1 MQLRRKSRMTSEVST
16 SSLNDIMF
24 FLMLFFLIMST
35 MVAPSVI
42 KINLPKTNAGKAIS
56 KQNITLAI
64 DSNLNYYLNN
74 EKVQFTDLEPKLKAL
89 ADKDT
94 TREPNIVLQ
103 ASKKL
108 SLQDVVDVMGVGS
121 KLKMK
126 IVLATT
132 NK

>member
-1 MQLRRKSRMTSEVST
+1 MELRRKSRMSSEVST

-42 KINLPKTNAGKAIS
+42 NLPKTNAGKAIS
-56 KQNITLAI
+56 KQNITLAV

-74 EKVQFTDLEPKLKAL
+74 EKITFDQLEPKLIAINQ
-89 ADKDT
+89 KDT
-94 TREPNIVLQ
+94 TKEPTIVFQ

-108 SLQDVVDVMGVGS
+108 QLQDVVDVMGVGS

-126 IVLATT
+126 MVLATT

>member
-1 MQLRRKSRMTSEVST
+1 MQLRRNSRMSSEVST

-42 KINLPKTNAGKAIS
+42 KINLPKTNAGKAVS
-56 KQNITLAI
+56 KQNIVLAV

-74 EKVQFTDLEPKLKAL
+74 EKITFNDLEPRLDAL
-89 ADKDT
+89 AKKDT
-94 TREPNIVLQ
+94 SKETTIVLQ

-108 SLQDVVDVMGVGS
+108 NLQDVVDVMSVGA

-126 IVLATT
+126 MVLATS

>member
-126 IVLATT
+126 MVLATT

>member
-1 MQLRRKSRMTSEVST
+1 MQLRRKSRMSSEVST
-16 SSLNDIMF
+16 HSLNDIMF

-56 KQNITLAI
+56 KQSIVLAV
-64 DSNLNYYLNN
+64 DSNMNYYLNN
-74 EKVQFTDLEPKLKAL
+74 KQIAFRDIEPQLAAL
-89 ADKDT
+89 IQGDT
-94 TREPNIVLQ
+94 ASESTIVLQ
-103 ASKKL
+103 ASKKITV
-108 SLQDVVDVMGVGS
+108 QDLVDVMSIGS

-126 IVLATT
+126 MVLATT

>member
-42 KINLPKTNAGKAIS
+42 KVNLPKSDAGKSVS
-56 KQNITLAI
+56 KKNVVLAI
-64 DSNLNYYLNN
+64 DSNANYYVNN
-74 EKVQFTDLEPKLKAL
+74 QKLAFEDIDTKLKTFAN
-89 ADKDT
+89 KDT
-94 TREPNIVLQ
+94 TQQPTVVVE
-103 ASKKL
+103 ASK
-108 SLQDVVDVMGVGS
+108 SLQFQKVVDVMSVIY
-121 KLKMK
+121 KNRFKM
-126 IVLATT
+126 AFGTT

>member
-1 MQLRRKSRMTSEVST
+1 MTSEVST

-126 IVLATT
+126 MVLATK

>member
-1 MQLRRKSRMTSEVST
+1 MTSEVST

-126 IVLATT
+126 MVLATT

>member
-1 MQLRRKSRMTSEVST
+1 MQLRRKSRMNSEVST
-16 SSLNDIMF
+16 SALNDIMF
-24 FLMLFFLIMST
+24 FLMLFFLIVST

-42 KINLPKTNAGKAIS
+42 KINLPKTNAAKALT
-56 KQNITLAI
+56 KQNIVLAV

-74 EKVQFTDLEPKLKAL
+74 EKITFDQLEPKLL
-89 ADKDT
+89 AITQKDT
-94 TREPNIVLQ
+94 TKEPTIVFQ

-108 SLQDVVDVMGVGS
+108 NLQDVVDVMGVGS

-126 IVLATT
+126 LVLATT

>member
-1 MQLRRKSRMTSEVST
+1 MTSEVST

-42 KINLPKTNAGKAIS
+42 KINLPKTNAGKAVS
-56 KQNITLAI
+56 KQNIVLAI
-64 DSNLNYYLNN
+64 DSNMNYYLNN
-74 EKVQFTDLEPKLKAL
+74 EKISFEQIEPKLTTYIQ
-89 ADKDT
+89 KDT
-94 TREPNIVLQ
+94 AEQPNIVLQ
-103 ASKKL
+103 ASRKI
-108 SLQDVVDVMGVGS
+108 SVQDLVDVMTVGS

-126 IVLATT
+126 MVLATT

>member
-16 SSLNDIMF
+16 SSLSDIMF
-24 FLMLFFLIMST
+24 FLMLFFLIVST

-42 KINLPKTNAGKAIS
+42 KINLPKSTGTRALT
-56 KQNITLAI
+56 KQNIVLAV

-74 EKVQFTDLEPKLKAL
+74 EKITFDQLEPKLIAL
-89 ADKDT
+89 NQKDT
-94 TREPNIVLQ
+94 TKEPTIVFQ

-108 SLQDVVDVMGVGS
+108 QLQDVVDVMGVGT

-126 IVLATT
+126 LVLATT

>member
-24 FLMLFFLIMST
+24 FLMLFFLIVST

-42 KINLPKTNAGKAIS
+42 KINLPKTNAGKALS
-56 KQNITLAI
+56 KQNIVLAV

-74 EKVQFTDLEPKLKAL
+74 EKITFDQLETKLTAINR
-89 ADKDT
+89 KDT
-94 TREPNIVLQ
+94 TKEPTIVFQ

-108 SLQDVVDVMGVGS
+108 NLQDVVDVMGVGS

-126 IVLATT
+126 MVLATT

>member
-42 KINLPKTNAGKAIS
+42 KINLPKTSAGKSVS
-56 KQNITLAI
+56 KQNIVLAV
-64 DSNLNYYLNN
+64 DSNLNYFVNN
-74 EKVQFTDLEPKLKAL
+74 EKVLFPELEQKLL
-89 ADKDT
+89 AVSNKDT
-94 TREPNIVLQ
+94 TKEPTIVLQ

-108 SLQDVVDVMGVGS
+108 SLQDVVDVMSVGT

-126 IVLATT
+126 MVLATT

>member
-16 SSLNDIMF
+16 HSLNDIMF

-42 KINLPKTNAGKAIS
+42 KINLPKTNAGKSIS
-56 KQNITLAI
+56 KQNIVLAV

-74 EKVQFTDLEPKLKAL
+74 EKLTFDQLEPKLSAL
-89 ADKDT
+89 STKDT
-94 TREPNIVLQ
+94 TQEPTIVIQ

-108 SLQDVVDVMGVGS
+108 NLQDVVDVMTVGT

-126 IVLATT
+126 MVLATS